1 MTQTLALDTV
11 PANQAIVS
19 VGRYAVTLPACP
31 NWSQS
36 LSYDFTNAFSSN
48 YGCANATNLGLMV
61 ASPADLVSGRTL
73 GPADGQ
79 PAVAAVRALSER
91 PGEAA
96 ADAHRLAVRLVERWR
111 RRRRR
116 RRRCRWRRSRCRRGG
131 WNSVMKSSRAS
142 DALKPE
148 RDGILAV
155 LHEPATIDRIQG
167 VIRELQLDDEL
178 SVTDTLDAALRRIR
192 SGSTPRILLI
202 DLGELTAPIAEVS
215 AARAVGGADLKLIV
229 LGTVNDVALFRD
241 LLSAGASDY
250 LVKPSTREA
259 LTAVLERT
267 SASLGTTPDGLGQ
280 VIVFLGSRGG
290 VGATTSAVS
299 CAWLMANERRERVAL
314 VDLDLHFGTVA
325 LKLDLD
331 PGGGLCEALEQPSR
345 IDSLFIERAMIK
357 VSDNL
362 RVLAAE
368 ASAAQHV
375 AVDAGAV
382 DMLLHELR
390 RKFVRVA
397 VDLPRGVSPMHRV
410 ILAAASQVV
419 VFCEHSLA
427 GLRDTIRLQT
437 LVREQAPQARLL
449 LVEAGASGERAPI
462 GKSEFEKGI
471 GKSLDAS
478 LSYDPKSA
486 SAAAN
491 SGQPLPAAAPRSAIV
506 RELRQLT
513 ALLVGPAPAA
523 AKKSRV
529 FALPSLW

>member
-1 MTQTLALDTV
+1 
-11 PANQAIVS
+11 
-19 VGRYAVTLPACP
+19 
-31 NWSQS
+31 
-36 LSYDFTNAFSSN
+36 
-48 YGCANATNLGLMV
+48 
-61 ASPADLVSGRTL
+61 
-73 GPADGQ
+73 
-79 PAVAAVRALSER
+79 
-91 PGEAA
+91 
-96 ADAHRLAVRLVERWR
+96 
-111 RRRRR
+111 
-116 RRRCRWRRSRCRRGG
+116 
-131 WNSVMKSSRAS
+131 MKSSRAA
-142 DALKPE
+142 DALKAE
-148 RDGILAV
+148 REGILAV
-155 LHEPATIDRIQG
+155 LHEPSTIDRIQG

-202 DLGELTAPIAEVS
+202 DLGESTAPIAEVS

-229 LGTVNDVALFRD
+229 LGTVNDVSLFRD

-259 LTAVLERT
+259 LTAVLEKT
-267 SASLGTTPDGLGQ
+267 SAASGTSPDGLGQ

-331 PGGGLCEALEQPSR
+331 PGSGLCEALEQPSR

-362 RVLAAE
+362 LVLAAE

-375 AVDAGAV
+375 AVDPGAI

-390 RKFVRVA
+390 RKFVRVI

-410 ILAAASQVV
+410 VLAAASQVV

-427 GLRDTIRLQT
+427 GCATRSGYRLWCASRRPRP
-437 LVREQAPQARLL
+437 VCGSSRRAPPANARRS
-449 LVEAGASGERAPI
+449 AGANSKKGSASRSTRAFPTTPNPPVPQPI
-462 GKSEFEKGI
+462 P
-471 GKSLDAS
+471 AS
-478 LSYDPKSA
+478 LCRPRRR
-486 SAAAN
+486 AARSCAN
-491 SGQPLPAAAPRSAIV
+491 CGS
-506 RELRQLT
+506 
-513 ALLVGPAPAA
+513 
-523 AKKSRV
+523 
-529 FALPSLW
+529 